1 MVDPDLSR
9 GSDRMTSMLALELR
23 GLTKTFGG
31 LKVTHDVNLGL
42 ASGARHALIGPN
54 GAGKSTLVGL
64 ISGAI
69 EPDSGEVMS
78 FGHELTRLSLQDRV
92 KLGLVRSFQITS
104 LFPKL
109 SVLENVQLAVNE
121 NTAVADRLWLGMND
135 LLEQR
140 ERCREVLAELQIVEQ
155 SGIPVENLSYGK
167 QRLVE
172 IAIVL
177 ALKPRVLLLDE
188 PAAGIPST
196 DTNLLLTA
204 LHKLPSD
211 TAILMIEH
219 DMKLVREFCAD
230 VTVLVSGKV
239 LASGKSGDVMNSET
253 VRDVYLG
260 RSGHE
265 RFKGVKEHV

>member
-1 MVDPDLSR
+1 
-9 GSDRMTSMLALELR
+9 MTAMLALELR
-23 GLTKTFGG
+23 GLSKTFGG
-31 LKVTHDVNLGL
+31 LHVTNDVHLGL

-64 ISGAI
+64 VSGAI
-69 EPDSGEVMS
+69 APDSGQVLS
-78 FGHELTRLSLQDRV
+78 FGQDLTRTSLQGRV
-92 KLGLVRSFQITS
+92 KMGLVRSFQITS

-121 NTAVADRLWLGMND
+121 NSGVANRLWQSMESLRD
-135 LLEQR
+135 QR
-140 ERCREVLAELQIVEQ
+140 ERCLEILAELEIHEQ
-155 SGIPVENLSYGK
+155 AELLVENLSYGK

-196 DTNLLLTA
+196 ETDLLLNA
-204 LHKLPSD
+204 MRKLP
-211 TAILMIEH
+211 TEMAILMIEH
-219 DMKLVREFCAD
+219 DMKLVRDFCAD

-239 LASGKSGDVMNSET
+239 MASGKAEEVMNSAT
-253 VRDVYLG
+253 VRNVYLG
-260 RSGHE
+260 RSGHD
-265 RFKGVKEHV
+265 RFTGVKDHA

>member
-1 MVDPDLSR
+1 MADPDFPN
-9 GSDRMTSMLALELR
+9 GSDGMTSMLALELR
-23 GLTKTFGG
+23 GLSKTFGG
-31 LKVTHDVNLGL
+31 LQVTHDVHLGL

-64 ISGAI
+64 VSGAI
-69 EPDSGEVMS
+69 EPDSGQVMS
-78 FGHELTRLSLQDRV
+78 FGRDLTRLSLQDRV
-92 KLGLVRSFQITS
+92 KMGLVRSFQITS

-121 NTAVADRLWLGMND
+121 NTGVADQLWLGMKD
-135 LLEQR
+135 LVEQR
-140 ERCREVLAELQIVEQ
+140 ERCLEVLAELQIVKQ
-155 SGIPVENLSYGK
+155 SDIPVENLSYGK

-196 DTNLLLTA
+196 ETDLLLTA
-204 LHKLPSD
+204 LHKLPSE

-219 DMKLVREFCAD
+219 DMKLVREFCAE

-239 LASGKSGDVMNSET
+239 LASGKSEDVMNSET

-260 RSGHE
+260 RAGYE
-265 RFKGVKEHV
+265 RFKGVK